1 MNMNKYMAD
10 KEVLMHKLFVK
21 TRNVKNFI
29 GLMNNL
35 IDKSNEVPKMGLI
48 YGDPGLGKSRT
59 AVWWATQNDAVYVRA
74 QNKMTCKWLLEK
86 IVYELGESPSR
97 KMADLIEQCITHL
110 RLKPQIII
118 IDEVDYLINRHRI
131 VETLRDLHDLTGV
144 PIVLIGMQEA
154 KTKLGKYRHLYDRI
168 SEIIEFK
175 PFSKDDLDVIIE
187 ELSEIKITDE
197 AKEIFFEKI
206 NRFRQVIKG
215 ISLLENLAKTN
226 GLNKIDVKQVKG
238 LTIEK

>member
-1 MNMNKYMAD
+1 MNKYMAD

-48 YGDPGLGKSRT
+48 YGDPGLGKTQT
-59 AVWWATQNDAVYVRA
+59 AVWWATNNDAVYVRA
-74 QNKMTCKWLLEK
+74 QNKMTCRWLLEK

-110 RLKPQIII
+110 RLKPQVII

-131 VETLRDLHDLTGV
+131 VETLRDLHDLTEV

-175 PFSKDDLDVIIE
+175 PFSKDDLDVIVE
-187 ELSEIKITDE
+187 ELSEIKITNE
-197 AKEIFFEKI
+197 AKEIFFEKT

-226 GLNKIDVKQVKG
+226 GLHKIDVKQVKG

>member
-1 MNMNKYMAD
+1 MNKYMAD

-48 YGDPGLGKSRT
+48 YGDPGLGKTQT
-59 AVWWATQNDAVYVRA
+59 AVWWATNNDAAYVRA
-74 QNKMTCKWLLEK
+74 QNKMTCRWLLEK

-110 RLKPQIII
+110 RLKPQVII

-175 PFSKDDLDVIIE
+175 PFSKDDLDVIVE

-197 AKEIFFEKI
+197 AKEIFFEKT

-226 GLNKIDVKQVKG
+226 GLHKIDVKQVKG

>member
-1 MNMNKYMAD
+1 MNKYMAD

-48 YGDPGLGKSRT
+48 YGDPGLGKTQT
-59 AVWWATQNDAVYVRA
+59 AVWWATNNDAVYVRA
-74 QNKMTCKWLLEK
+74 QNKMTCRWLLEK

-110 RLKPQIII
+110 RLKPQVII

-175 PFSKDDLDVIIE
+175 PFSKDDMDVIVE

-197 AKEIFFEKI
+197 AKEIFFEKT